1 MNQKLGER
9 RELAR
14 QVRKRLAAYLYWL
27 EACGRDEAKA
37 HRVLLAARGELGRL
51 ADLDAA
57 ASGIGGEDADG
68 RLEIGRLAGQL
79 DESARLLSEAGA
91 RLQAGTRT
99 LTVLATLR
107 RSWEDQAAH
116 AADTAAGVL
125 RSCATQL
132 REAVAGAHAPIRLTA
147 AGPARDA
154 APGSPHEQQRPLEND
169 EAGGL
174 DYEAGHRVALARELT
189 YAAGCPLRDRYGF
202 AAADQ
207 DVLFVVDAV
216 FRAPDDARARFVIG
230 SANGDQIELAMA
242 CDTITDEAYELAIVR
257 ALRPLAEQR
266 RDTATRRLL

>member
-1 MNQKLGER
+1 MSRKLGQR

-14 QVRKRLAAYLYWL
+14 QVRKRLATYLCWL

-37 HRVLLAARGELGRL
+37 HRVLLMALAELGRL
-51 ADLDAA
+51 TGLDAA
-57 ASGIGGEDADG
+57 ASGIGGKDTDG
-68 RLEIGRLAGQL
+68 HLEAQRLASQL
-79 DESARLLSEAGA
+79 DEGARLLGEAEA
-91 RLQAGTRT
+91 RIQAGTRT
-99 LTVLATLR
+99 LNALAALR
-107 RSWEDQAAH
+107 RSWEGQAAD
-116 AADTAAGVL
+116 AADPAADVL
-125 RSCATQL
+125 RACAARL
-132 REAVAGAHAPIRLTA
+132 REAVADAYASVR
-147 AGPARDA
+147 PAVADA
-154 APGSPHEQQRPLEND
+154 AQDTTPSSRHEPQHPPESR

-174 DYEAGHRVALARELT
+174 DYEASHRVALARELT

-216 FRAPDDARARFVIG
+216 FREPDDAKARFVIG

-266 RDTATRRLL
+266 RDAAARSL

>member
-1 MNQKLGER
+1 MSRKLGER

-37 HRVLLAARGELGRL
+37 RRVLLAARAELGRL
-51 ADLDAA
+51 VGLDAA
-57 ASGIGGEDADG
+57 AAGIGGEDTAG
-68 RLEIGRLAGQL
+68 HLEIERLASQL
-79 DESARLLSEAGA
+79 DEGARLLGQAAA
-91 RLQAGTRT
+91 RIQAGTRT
-99 LTVLATLR
+99 LNVLAALR
-107 RSWEDQAAH
+107 RSWERQAKR
-116 AADTAAGVL
+116 AADPAADVL
-125 RSCATQL
+125 RACSAQL
-132 REAVAGAHAPIRLTA
+132 REAVVGAYAPIRPA
-147 AGPARDA
+147 AADPPQDT
-154 APGSPHEQQRPLEND
+154 APGSRRERRRPPENC

-202 AAADQ
+202 AASDE

-216 FRAPDDARARFVIG
+216 FREPDDARARFLIG

-266 RDTATRRLL
+266 RDAAARSL